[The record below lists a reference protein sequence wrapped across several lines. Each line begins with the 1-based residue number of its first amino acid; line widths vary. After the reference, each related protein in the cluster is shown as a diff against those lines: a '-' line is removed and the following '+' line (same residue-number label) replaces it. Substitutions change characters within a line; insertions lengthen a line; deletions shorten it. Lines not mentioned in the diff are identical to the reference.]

1 MTMAAPSSTAPP
13 NSQYVGS
20 YTDPGSGRAFDRYLT
35 QESIPITQ
43 WKQEEVTERR
53 WVPEW
58 VTENQKVTQ
67 TQYTPY
73 VQYLPQARVVNSWNV
88 FAQPQVAWYYQPV
101 TQYQPVQQL
110 VDQPVTYQKYVE
122 KDFRMVIPKAVQTT
136 QAQQRYV
143 DVERTVNPATPSAI
157 PSTAPV
163 NNPMSNA
170 ASLAVTDRNTLT
182 PGYDTRP
189 ASPYYAANTQSLGA
203 YPYSPFAYT
212 SANRAPSFNLAAS
225 YPMPYAA
232 AAYPGY
238 PSAANPYAYPMTTA
252 PPMYSFSSYPM
263 AGSSAAMP
271 GYPGYPTGY
280 QTASAYLPA
289 WMNTQGPLL
298 GQTYFQYNPSQL
310 ATSDAPP
317 STTPYPTTN
326 TLAMTTP
333 SPVSSEL
340 RPSTAPVY
348 PQANPGWDATAMQ
361 STYRD
366 PYQAGIP
373 ATVLR

>member
-20 YTDPGSGRAFDRYLT
+20 YTDPVTGRPFDRYLT

-58 VTENQKVTQ
+58 VTENQRVTQ

-73 VQYLPQARVVNSWNV
+73 VQYLPQPRVVNSWNI
-88 FAQPQVAWYYQPV
+88 FAPPQVAWYYQPV

-136 QAQQRYV
+136 QSQQRYV
-143 DVERTVNPATPSAI
+143 DVERTLTPAA

-163 NNPMSNA
+163 NNPMTNA
-170 ASLAVTDRNTLT
+170 ASLAMTDRNTVM
-182 PGYDTRP
+182 PIYDTRP
-189 ASPYYAANTQSLGA
+189 ASPYYAAGMPSPGS
-203 YPYSPFAYT
+203 YPYSPFAYA
-212 SANRAPSFNLAAS
+212 SANRAPSFNLAAY

-232 AAYPGY
+232 GAYPGY
-238 PSAANPYAYPMTTA
+238 PALASPSTPSMAAAT
-252 PPMYSFSSYPM
+252 PPMYAFNSYPM
-263 AGSSAAMP
+263 AGSSPAMP
-271 GYPGYPTGY
+271 VYPGYPNGY
-280 QTASAYLPA
+280 QTAAAYLPA

-298 GQTYFQYNPSQL
+298 GQTYFQYNPSQM
-310 ATSDAPP
+310 ATSVSPP
-317 STTPYPTTN
+317 STNPYPTTN
-326 TLAMTTP
+326 TVAMTTP
-333 SPVSSEL
+333 NSVNGEL

-348 PQANPGWDATAMQ
+348 PQANQGWDATAMQ

-366 PYQAGIP
+366 PYQSGLP
-373 ATVLR
+373 PTVLR